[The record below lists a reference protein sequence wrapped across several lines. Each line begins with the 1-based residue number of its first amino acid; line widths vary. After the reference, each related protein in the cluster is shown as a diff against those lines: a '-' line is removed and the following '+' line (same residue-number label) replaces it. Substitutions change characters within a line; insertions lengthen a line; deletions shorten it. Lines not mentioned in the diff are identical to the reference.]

1 MAKKGNPRKRRHPLA
16 PWYTTDDFER
26 IVNAAGKLPKGRVK
40 VVLPDLNTGSLRK
53 KSLDRLEAMRIR
65 LNYAAS
71 AWDFESRRRTRPP
84 SPHDLE
90 ALRTV
95 ERAAND
101 LVNVLH
107 SDGEDEIKAK
117 AKAKASRHTVLFQL
131 SLAAERLGPK
141 LEPYPQVSPF
151 TWPVPGEGKDIT
163 FYGGDE
169 QLRADIDVAIPALR
183 RLATWAKDAVR
194 RVESRE
200 VLPNPTGPRKDMATD
215 VLFKQ
220 VLVIWTDVLERK
232 IGVSRS
238 VDGVASGPLVRF
250 VQACLGPLGV
260 ELTPEAIRDRI
271 KAFKKLL
278 KN

>member
-1 MAKKGNPRKRRHPLA
+1 MAKKGNSRRRRHPLA
-16 PWYTTDDFER
+16 PWYTADDFER

-84 SPHDLE
+84 SPHDLK
-90 ALRTV
+90 ALRTI

-101 LVNVLH
+101 LVTFLH
-107 SDGEDEIKAK
+107 SDGKDYTW
-117 AKAKASRHTVLFQL
+117 AKASRHTVLFQL

-151 TWPVPGEGKDIT
+151 TWSVPGEGNDIT
-163 FYGGDE
+163 FYGGEE
-169 QLRADIDVAIPALR
+169 QLRADIADIDVAIPALR

-194 RVESRE
+194 RVKSRE
-200 VLPNPTGPRKDMATD
+200 VLPHSKGPRKDMSTD

-220 VLVIWTDVLERK
+220 VLVIWTDIFERK
-232 IGVSRS
+232 IGVGRS

-250 VQACLGPLGV
+250 IQA
-260 ELTPEAIRDRI
+260 
-271 KAFKKLL
+271 
-278 KN
+278 